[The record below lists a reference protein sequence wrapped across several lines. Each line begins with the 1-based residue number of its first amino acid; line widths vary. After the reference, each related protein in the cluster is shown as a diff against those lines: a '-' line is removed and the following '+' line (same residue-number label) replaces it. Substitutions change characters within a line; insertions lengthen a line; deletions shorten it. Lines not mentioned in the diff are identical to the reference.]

1 MKFIATL
8 ALLFTGAAG
17 FAPATTSSRGSVAL
31 GARSKALPFL
41 ECPEKLDGSM
51 VGDMGFD
58 PMRISD
64 TLVDL
69 NYVRAAELKHGRV
82 CMLAI
87 TGFLVQEKV
96 HLPMFAKMS
105 YKPLDAINEVGTS
118 ANMQIFLTIAIF
130 EFVNIDKTYV
140 DDSNPGD
147 LGIGTQFLKGKS

>member
-51 VGDMGFD
+51 VGDLGFD

-82 CMLAI
+82 GMLAV

-105 YKPLDAINEVGTS
+105 YKPLDAIKELGVGP
-118 ANMQIFLTIAIF
+118 NLQIFLTIAMV
-130 EFVNIDKTYV
+130 EFVFINKVYV
-140 DDSNPGD
+140 DDADPGN
-147 LGIGTQFLKGKS
+147 LNIG